1 MRRGFVAAILFL
13 TLAILPAWA
22 AEKSGAAPY
31 DIVIT
36 NGKIIDGTGNPW
48 FYADVGIKN
57 GKIIKIGRVDA
68 KNAKRVIDAK
78 GMAVAPG
85 FIDMHTHTDLTA
97 LADGNT
103 ESKVRQGV
111 TFDVIGES
119 STVAPLGGAVLE
131 EYKEA
136 AKRRE
141 GVEVDWTTLDG
152 YFRRLNKKGASINI
166 ASSVS
171 PQQIRKLVVGF
182 EDRPAT
188 PAEIEKMKQLV
199 AQAMEEGAVNLSTAF
214 TGGGYKYADEMIAMA
229 KVVAKYGGYYG
240 THVGGEGE
248 QINEELDK
256 AIRIAEE
263 AGIPVHIYHIK
274 VRGKNNFGKVK
285 DVIKKIDGARAR
297 GLDITANQ
305 YPYTAMQHPWSRLF
319 PTWVQDMP
327 RKEAISKLKDR
338 AFRDKIK
345 ADPEFAEYVNEHG
358 GWEGIVGTVFS
369 KPQNKQFEGKTILE
383 MSKARSQSD
392 PAETCFDL
400 IVEEG
405 TFING
410 VHHTMSEDDVKFVMR
425 VPWVSIASDGSA
437 VNLKEPGKPH
447 PRSYGTNVRVLGK
460 YVREEKVLTLEDAVR
475 KMTSLPAQILRLK
488 DRGLLK
494 EGYWAD
500 VAIFDPATVSDPAT
514 YENPQQYAKGVPF
527 VLVNGAVVID
537 NGNHTGAHPG
547 KVIYGPGKNGGGKQ
561 PRGSVS

>member
-1 MRRGFVAAILFL
+1 
-13 TLAILPAWA
+13 
-22 AEKSGAAPY
+22 
-31 DIVIT
+31 
-36 NGKIIDGTGNPW
+36 
-48 FYADVGIKN
+48 
-57 GKIIKIGRVDA
+57 
-68 KNAKRVIDAK
+68 
-78 GMAVAPG
+78 
-85 FIDMHTHTDLTA
+85 
-97 LADGNT
+97 
-103 ESKVRQGV
+103 
-111 TFDVIGES
+111 
-119 STVAPLGGAVLE
+119 
-131 EYKEA
+131 
-136 AKRRE
+136 
-141 GVEVDWTTLDG
+141 
-152 YFRRLNKKGASINI
+152 
-166 ASSVS
+166 
-171 PQQIRKLVVGF
+171 
-182 EDRPAT
+182 
-188 PAEIEKMKQLV
+188 
-199 AQAMEEGAVNLSTAF
+199 
-214 TGGGYKYADEMIAMA
+214 
-229 KVVAKYGGYYG
+229 
-240 THVGGEGE
+240 
-248 QINEELDK
+248 
-256 AIRIAEE
+256 
-263 AGIPVHIYHIK
+263 
-274 VRGKNNFGKVK
+274 VK
-285 DVIKKIDGARAR
+285 DVIKKIDAARAR

-345 ADPEFAEYVNEHG
+345 ADREFAEYVNEHG
-358 GWEGIVGTVFS
+358 GWEGIVGTVFT

-383 MSKARSQSD
+383 MSKARNQND

-460 YVREEKVLTLEDAVR
+460 YVRDEKVLTLEDAVR

-500 VAIFDPATVSDPAT
+500 VAIFDAATVSDPAT

-527 VLVNGAVVID
+527 VLVNGALVID

-547 KVIYGPGKNGGGKQ
+547 KVIYGPGKNGASKP